1 MTIKRFNKLTEA
13 EFTALTGTEKFAT
26 MLSNKFIT
34 DDWEVCEWLYDN
46 AIGQYCVLK
55 DMGEQ
60 WILYFESKDDV
71 ARVLQAFDTPQQPPA
86 PAIHKINIA
95 DEFKNT

>member
-1 MTIKRFNKLTEA
+1 MIRRFNKLTEA
-13 EFTALTGTEKFAT
+13 EFTALTGTEKFAN
-26 MLSNKFIT
+26 MLSNKFLT
-34 DDWEVCEWLYDN
+34 DDFNVCEWLYDN

-60 WILYFESKDDV
+60 WIIYFESGDDV
-71 ARVLQAFDTPQQPPA
+71 ARVLQAFDTPHKQDA
-86 PAIHKINIA
+86 PAIHTINIA